1 MTTATVAPPPPAP
14 PELKREFNFRSTF
27 SLAFAFISPIIGLY
41 TIFALALGT
50 AGPSFWLGFAVVLGG
65 QLLVA
70 LVLAE
75 LASVWPLAGGL
86 YKWTQ
91 RLAGRRIG
99 WAAGWA
105 YIWTLIVLVTAQCYA
120 AAPFL
125 APLIGIDAPGTG
137 ALLTIAAVIL
147 LLATAVNW
155 LGPRALKFFVAISI
169 SAELLGSV
177 VIGTIL
183 LLFFRELPISS
194 VFGGDGGTGIALAPM
209 LGAVALIGWS
219 FIGFES
225 AGDIAEEV
233 EEPERAVPRALVL
246 SLVVVAL
253 IVMYAALAL
262 ILAVPNL
269 GAAMSGDTADPIS
282 ATITTHLGEGIA
294 NPLFA
299 MVVLAFIAGIAAVQA
314 AVSRVIFSLARDGE
328 LPACGRLSRLSG
340 PNHVPLNALNASVV
354 AAAAFLLVTLSEN
367 AYATL
372 LAMATVGFYIS
383 FAFPVFAMLRARLRG
398 DWTPGVWNIGR
409 FGMAVAV
416 AAACWLAFEIVNIA
430 WPRLPDAAWY
440 VNYSAVLVV
449 VLVAVGGLATRAAM
463 RLPDRRAA
471 AIGDGLAI
479 ERAAP

>member
-1 MTTATVAPPPPAP
+1 MATVTAPPPAQH
-14 PELKREFNFRSTF
+14 ELKREFTFRSTF

-50 AGPSFWLGFAVVLGG
+50 AGPAFWMGFAVVLGG

-86 YKWTQ
+86 YTWTQ
-91 RLAGRRIG
+91 RLADARVG

-125 APLIGIDAPGTG
+125 ASLLGFDAPDTTVLL
-137 ALLTIAAVIL
+137 ALSAAIL
-147 LLATAVNW
+147 LLSTGVNW
-155 LGPRALKFFVAISI
+155 LGPRALKLFVAISI

-183 LLFFRELPISS
+183 LVFFRELPFSA
-194 VFGGDGGTGIALAPM
+194 VFGGAGGTGVAAAPM

-233 EEPERAVPRALVL
+233 EQPERAVPRALVL
-246 SLVVVAL
+246 SLVIVAL

-269 GAAMSGDTADPIS
+269 GAAMSGDAADPIA
-282 ATITTHLGEGIA
+282 ATITTHLGQGVA
-294 NPLFA
+294 TPLFA
-299 MVVLAFIAGIAAVQA
+299 MVVLAFVAGIAAVQA
-314 AVSRVIFSLARDGE
+314 AVSRVIFALARDGE
-328 LPACGRLSRLSG
+328 LPAAASLSRLSG
-340 PNHVPLNALNASVV
+340 PDHLPRNALNASAV
-354 AAAAFLLVTLSEN
+354 AAAAFLLVTLNDN

-383 FAFPVFAMLRARLRG
+383 FAFPVMSVLRARLRG
-398 DWTPGVWNIGR
+398 EWAPGIWSIGR
-409 FGMAVAV
+409 FGAAVNV
-416 AAACWLAFEIVNIA
+416 VAACWLAFEIVNIA

-440 VNYSAVLVV
+440 VNYGAVSVV
-449 VLVAVGGLATRAAM
+449 VLVTLGGAATRAAM
-463 RLPDRRAA
+463 RRPDPRAA
-471 AIGDGLAI
+471 AVRDGLAL
-479 ERAAP
+479 EPGATR